1 MAKNL
6 PWPFAVIAATLFFS
20 GCAIGDF
27 TSYSGQQQADDTG
40 HVGRYQLLYAVTE
53 TSGSGP
59 AIQTKTVWKIDTVT
73 GQVWQFVSS
82 TVGDKLRE
90 RFIPVETS
98 QP

>member
-1 MAKNL
+1 MLAYAL
-6 PWPFAVIAATLFFS
+6 AIAALVASSPFI
-20 GCAIGDF
+20 AR
-27 TSYSGQQQADDTG
+27 ADDAG
-40 HVGRYQLLYAVTE
+40 HMGRYQLLYAVTE

>member
-1 MAKNL
+1 MKRLLIAL
-6 PWPFAVIAATLFFS
+6 TAGLFAAA
-20 GCAIGDF
+20 AA
-27 TSYSGQQQADDTG
+27 QADDTG

-53 TSGSGP
+53 TSGSGT

-82 TVGDKLRE
+82 TAGDRLKE

>member
-1 MAKNL
+1 MKKLLIAL
-6 PWPFAVIAATLFFS
+6 TAAVFAVTAV
-20 GCAIGDF
+20 
-27 TSYSGQQQADDTG
+27 QADDTG